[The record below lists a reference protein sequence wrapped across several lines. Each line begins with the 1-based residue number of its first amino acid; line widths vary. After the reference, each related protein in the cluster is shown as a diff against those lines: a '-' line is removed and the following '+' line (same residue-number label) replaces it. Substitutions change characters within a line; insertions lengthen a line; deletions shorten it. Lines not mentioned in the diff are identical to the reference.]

1 MHSVVYSKKYRKE
14 FVSEFDKIQSK
25 DWDVMNNFYSM
36 NKYMYGQPLCYQ
48 LCTDTENKKTW
59 GNHFLITQYL
69 SVIPKLVIKL
79 AGIDKKIEPGYSI
92 LYAISKILPVIILLL
107 TITVIYIGFTVSK
120 KYTKRYKM
128 KVNRK

>member
-1 MHSVVYSKKYRKE
+1 
-14 FVSEFDKIQSK
+14 
-25 DWDVMNNFYSM
+25 
-36 NKYMYGQPLCYQ
+36 MYGQPLCYQ

-128 KVNRK
+128 RVNRK